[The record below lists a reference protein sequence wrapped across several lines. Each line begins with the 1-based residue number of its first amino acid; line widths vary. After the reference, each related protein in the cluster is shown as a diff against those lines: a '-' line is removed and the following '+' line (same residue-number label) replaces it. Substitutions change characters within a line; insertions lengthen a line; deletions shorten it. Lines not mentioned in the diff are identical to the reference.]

1 MKKGNI
7 FFKLTLAVILAT
19 FTSYGLI
26 AGNRFSMEF
35 NGSNESVFISNASGL
50 NVTDKWTF
58 EAWIYVNSVSAYDD
72 FMFRNGIFSF
82 QVKNPLGSGDFAVDF
97 YNRDNGSELS
107 TGASGDLTFNTW
119 YHVAATFDGST
130 AKLYV
135 NNNLVDSDAT
145 ASNWILQTNS
155 ENFNIAARYI
165 SGYSNYFDGQID
177 EIRLSDVAR
186 SISDMQT
193 HYRRE
198 EYSVDGNTLLL
209 MHFNDQADPA
219 TYITG
224 TGFSGTVNSHNVDIS
239 NYKDSEIVAAR
250 LLQPNYRSQASGNW
264 NTPASWQY
272 YNGTTLSWEN
282 ATLCP
287 DFYDDTITVISSHTI
302 AVTGDISVNQ
312 LIINAGGTLNVSS
325 GITVTLKNG
334 PGTDLDVYGTIK
346 KSGTILRSSGATI
359 VVENGGKYQHDT
371 DGSISTA
378 TWVDGSTCEII
389 GVGSGTTLLNLGN
402 TGQNF
407 DNFTWN
413 VPTQNRDVAM
423 EDFTDTYGDFTLITT
438 NGYELQLNNSTTDK
452 QINIGGNGD
461 FILQGGTLNI
471 ASGAEN
477 TYFVVYNN
485 FTQTGGTLTSTGTGT
500 GYLRF
505 GRLYVDDAGTFSKT
519 GGTLTPDDI
528 QVNKHYS
535 LTLNSDWDVGSIPF
549 NLLGKMTVNP
559 GKTLSFDSTFTI
571 YSTANYQGSLI
582 NYGTVSDNIKVQCYL
597 TSQQWYG
604 ISAPVDNQ
612 QAGVFYLGGSPDV
625 WMKKYNEESN
635 SYSFITDITTDL
647 QDMHGWF
654 VWLGG
659 SSSHTFEFDGPVR
672 TGTVGSNNNLIRT
685 TDTTGY
691 NFVGN
696 PFPSAI
702 DWDAASGWTKTN
714 IENAIYIYNNGN
726 WATYINGT
734 GTNGGSSHIAMN
746 QGFFVQ
752 VSDGGGPYPEY
763 GTLKMT
769 SDVCV
774 HSDTAFMKIT
784 PGTQKIIRLQINDG
798 NLKDETVIR
807 VTENASEG
815 WDGNLDAHKLFSF
828 NPQIPQIFSTGN
840 GFMSI
845 NSIPPGVKTVPL
857 DVKGV
862 NGNLLTV
869 SLMQGDDFEN
879 IFLYD
884 NLTAQITDLK
894 KEAYSFTY
902 DESFA
907 NRFVLSF
914 LVTDLSDKKTGNK
927 KFNVFARGKT
937 VEVVFNDISK
947 AEIIIYNLLG
957 QEITRK
963 NTTSRVNNFSISET
977 GYYIVKVKG
986 ERYSTSKKVF
996 IR

>member
-1 MKKGNI
+1 
-7 FFKLTLAVILAT
+7 
-19 FTSYGLI
+19 
-26 AGNRFSMEF
+26 
-35 NGSNESVFISNASGL
+35 
-50 NVTDKWTF
+50 
-58 EAWIYVNSVSAYDD
+58 
-72 FMFRNGIFSF
+72 
-82 QVKNPLGSGDFAVDF
+82 
-97 YNRDNGSELS
+97 
-107 TGASGDLTFNTW
+107 
-119 YHVAATFDGST
+119 
-130 AKLYV
+130 
-135 NNNLVDSDAT
+135 
-145 ASNWILQTNS
+145 
-155 ENFNIAARYI
+155 
-165 SGYSNYFDGQID
+165 
-177 EIRLSDVAR
+177 
-186 SISDMQT
+186 
-193 HYRRE
+193 
-198 EYSVDGNTLLL
+198 
-209 MHFNDQADPA
+209 
-219 TYITG
+219 
-224 TGFSGTVNSHNVDIS
+224 
-239 NYKDSEIVAAR
+239 
-250 LLQPNYRSQASGNW
+250 
-264 NTPASWQY
+264 
-272 YNGTTLSWEN
+272 
-282 ATLCP
+282 
-287 DFYDDTITVISSHTI
+287 
-302 AVTGDISVNQ
+302 
-312 LIINAGGTLNVSS
+312 
-325 GITVTLKNG
+325 
-334 PGTDLDVYGTIK
+334 
-346 KSGTILRSSGATI
+346 
-359 VVENGGKYQHDT
+359 
-371 DGSISTA
+371 
-378 TWVDGSTCEII
+378 
-389 GVGSGTTLLNLGN
+389 
-402 TGQNF
+402 
-407 DNFTWN
+407 
-413 VPTQNRDVAM
+413 
-423 EDFTDTYGDFTLITT
+423 
-438 NGYELQLNNSTTDK
+438 
-452 QINIGGNGD
+452 
-461 FILQGGTLNI
+461 
-471 ASGAEN
+471 
-477 TYFVVYNN
+477 
-485 FTQTGGTLTSTGTGT
+485 
-500 GYLRF
+500 
-505 GRLYVDDAGTFSKT
+505 
-519 GGTLTPDDI
+519 
-528 QVNKHYS
+528 
-535 LTLNSDWDVGSIPF
+535 
-549 NLLGKMTVNP
+549 
-559 GKTLSFDSTFTI
+559 
-571 YSTANYQGSLI
+571 
-582 NYGTVSDNIKVQCYL
+582 
-597 TSQQWYG
+597 
-604 ISAPVDNQ
+604 
-612 QAGVFYLGGSPDV
+612 
-625 WMKKYNEESN
+625 
-635 SYSFITDITTDL
+635 
-647 QDMHGWF
+647 MHGWF

-763 GTLKMT
+763 GTLEMT
-769 SDVCV
+769 TDVCV

-828 NPQIPQIFSTGN
+828 NPQYPQIFSTGN

-914 LVTDLSDKKTGNK
+914 LVTDLSGKKTGNK

-986 ERYSTSKKVF
+986 ERYAHIWTSMDQE
-996 IR
+996 